1 MNRIRIISNN
11 LINKNKNK
19 RFISYIKPNIPTPN
33 NPFNSSKIIIF
44 VTISIIYKLT
54 VIDNNG

>member
-19 RFISYIKPNIPTPN
+19 RFISYIKPNIPNPN
-33 NPFNSSKIIIF
+33 DPYNSSKIIIF
-44 VTISIIYKLT
+44 ITISIIYKT
-54 VIDNNG
+54 FIDNNE